1 MKFKLQ
7 HAVYGVID
15 YEENFWTGKKEI
27 FVNGTKLEK
36 RDKTTFW
43 MNMGA
48 EEIVIRVQGGF
59 LTGVSLLIGGEVL
72 PVTPKSKWYEL
83 VCSAAIFVLIL
94 IWGNN
99 PALCSILPIVGG
111 AIGGA
116 ISGLAACVNLLA
128 MRSAKSAVT
137 KLFVWIGITAATV
150 LVCLLIGMGIVM
162 LFS

>member
-7 HAVYGVID
+7 HAVYGAID
-15 YEENFWTGKKEI
+15 YEEDFWTGKKEI
-27 FVNGTKLEK
+27 LVNGTKLEK
-36 RDKTTFW
+36 RDKTTFL
-43 MNMGA
+43 MHVDA
-48 EEIVIRVQGGF
+48 ENVVIRVQGGF

-116 ISGLAACVNLLA
+116 ISGLAACVNLFS
-128 MRSAKSAVT
+128 MRSAKSVVT
-137 KLFVWIGITAATV
+137 KLLIWIGNTVATV
-150 LVCLLIGMGIVM
+150 LVCLLIGMGVVI
-162 LFS
+162 LFG